1 MIIKRPVDIEAAV
14 KTVLEPY
21 FKVYVRP
28 LPEGFEL
35 PSLLVQQVGG
45 TEVDTIDTFS
55 VTLDS
60 RAKTDGAALDLL
72 YDAIGVLRQSEIG
85 WIAINALA
93 SWGTDPARPDLA
105 LCTAR
110 LEITAHQTT
119 KTIRSSNTN
128 GN

>member
-1 MIIKRPVDIEAAV
+1 MIIKRPIDIEAAV
-14 KTVLEPY
+14 KAVLEPW
-21 FKVYVRP
+21 FTVYVRP
-28 LPEGFEL
+28 LPEGFAI

-45 TEVDTIDTFS
+45 SESDTIDTFA
-55 VTLDS
+55 VTLDA
-60 RAKTDGAALDLL
+60 RAKTDGAAMDLL
-72 YDAIGVLRQSEIG
+72 NDAIGVLKQSEIG

-93 SWGTDPARPDLA
+93 SWGQDPARPDLA

-119 KTIRSSNTN
+119 KTLIRSSNN